1 MRTFVD
7 PPLPRSA
14 SALPGNRAD
23 ALALQAIRDSVVAL
37 SRGSPSPSMVWWTD
51 VRQSFVNRPGLALA
65 RSMGRGARRQF
76 AADLHLAVAR
86 ARLSGLTEHAR
97 LGTLAAC
104 SLHPLVHEGQV
115 LGMAVILAANQ
126 APVNDAQQ
134 LTDHAAVI
142 ASMDQGY
149 CRLEVLDRVD
159 GQPLDYRFVEINP
172 AFVGQTGRAD
182 LLGRRASEAFEKRD
196 PFWAQACEEVLVTGR
211 MRHTHVPMSS
221 AGRSY
226 ETCIMRLGGPGSR
239 QLAVLLKDTS
249 AQTLAQE
256 RLERSERQARQA
268 ALNAEVA
275 HRRLATVIEATPA
288 AVVVINNDYDV
299 LIMNSAARELR
310 GGSPAFGP
318 MQGVATWADGSQ
330 RDGQALEPSQWP
342 LSRSL
347 RGETTRDVLQ
357 VDVPHEGRS
366 GGILLSSSAPI
377 RGAGG
382 VIEGAVSVSF
392 NITDRVMAERALK
405 SASERKDEFLA
416 MLAHELRNPL
426 APIAAAAELMRRP
439 QVSAEQMR
447 EASIIIARQAQH
459 LRGLVD
465 DLLDASRVSRGL
477 IKLQWRELDLRELL
491 YQALEQSHPLMQGRG
506 HQLHLK
512 LATQALPV
520 RGDAKRIVQ
529 VLSNVL
535 NNAAKYTP
543 PGGRVEL
550 SSWLDGSWVQVE
562 VADSGIGM
570 SRQTLASAF
579 DLFAQGQIS
588 IDRQQGGLGIG
599 LALVKKLVE
608 LHGGRVQAASEGL
621 GCGSRFTVSL
631 PLAALAAE
639 RGAELGLER
648 GLESGSAESTRGH
661 QGEGRQVLVVD
672 DNVDA
677 AHTLAML
684 LRACGHACEV
694 AHDAQQAL
702 ALAAQSRPDVFIL
715 DIGLPGMD
723 GRQLAR
729 HLRQQRATEG
739 AQIVAL
745 SGYAQPEDQLAALA
759 DGFDHYLVKPV
770 DAQRLLDLLAGD

>member
-7 PPLPRSA
+7 PPLSRPA

-23 ALALQAIRDSVVAL
+23 ALALQAIRDSVVTL

-51 VRQSFVNRPGLALA
+51 VRQPFVNRPGLALA

-86 ARLSGLTEHAR
+86 ARLSGLTEHAG

-115 LGMAVILAANQ
+115 LGVAVALAASQ
-126 APVNDAQQ
+126 APMNDAQQ

-149 CRLEVLDRVD
+149 CRIEVLGKVE
-159 GQPLDYRFVEINP
+159 GQLLDYRFVEVNP
-172 AFVGQTGRAD
+172 AFVRQTGRAD
-182 LLGRRASEAFEKRD
+182 LLGRRVSEAVERRD
-196 PFWAQACEEVLVTGR
+196 PFWAQACEEVLATGR
-211 MRHTHVPMSS
+211 MMHAQVPMSS

-256 RLERSERQARQA
+256 RLERSERQAREA
-268 ALNAEVA
+268 ALHAEAA
-275 HRRLATVIEATPA
+275 HRRLAAVIEATPA
-288 AVVVINNDYDV
+288 AVVVVNNDYDV
-299 LIMNSAARELR
+299 LVMNSAARELR
-310 GGSPAFGP
+310 GSSPEFGP
-318 MQGVATWADGSQ
+318 MRAVASWADGSE
-330 RDGQALEPSQWP
+330 RDGRVLEPFDWP
-342 LSRSL
+342 MVRAL
-347 RGETTRDVLQ
+347 RGETTREVLQ
-357 VDVPHEGRS
+357 IDAPHEGRAC
-366 GGILLSSSAPI
+366 GIFLASTAPI
-377 RGAGG
+377 RSSGGA
-382 VIEGAVSVSF
+382 IEGAVTVSV
-392 NITDRVMAERALK
+392 NITERVMAERALK
-405 SASERKDEFLA
+405 AANQRKDEFLA

-439 QVSAEQMR
+439 QASAEQMR
-447 EASIIIARQAQH
+447 EASLIVARQAQH

-477 IKLQWRELDLRELL
+477 IRLEWRELDLRELL
-491 YQALEQSHPLMQGRG
+491 YQALEQCHPLMQGRG
-506 HQLHLK
+506 HQLRLK
-512 LATQALPV
+512 LATQTLPV

-529 VLSNVL
+529 ILSNVL
-535 NNAAKYTP
+535 NNAAKFTP
-543 PGGRVEL
+543 LEGRVEL
-550 SSWLDGSWVQVE
+550 SSRLDGAWVQVE
-562 VADSGIGM
+562 VTDSGIGM
-570 SRQTLASAF
+570 APQTLASAF
-579 DLFAQGQIS
+579 DLFTQGQIS

-599 LALVKKLVE
+599 LALVKKLLE
-608 LHGGRVQAASEGL
+608 LHGGRVQAASDGL

-631 PLAALAAE
+631 PLAVRGVAHVADEAQPGTAQSPKPHLAQA
-639 RGAELGLER
+639 RR
-648 GLESGSAESTRGH
+648 
-661 QGEGRQVLVVD
+661 VLVVD

-684 LRACGHACEV
+684 LRACGHACEI

-729 HLRQQRATEG
+729 HLRGQPATQG

-745 SGYAQPEDQLAALA
+745 SGYAQPESQRAALA
-759 DGFDHYLVKPV
+759 GGFDHYLVKPV
-770 DAQRLLDLLAGD
+770 DAQRLLELLAGD

>member
-1 MRTFVD
+1 M
-7 PPLPRSA
+7 
-14 SALPGNRAD
+14 
-23 ALALQAIRDSVVAL
+23 
-37 SRGSPSPSMVWWTD
+37 
-51 VRQSFVNRPGLALA
+51 
-65 RSMGRGARRQF
+65 
-76 AADLHLAVAR
+76 
-86 ARLSGLTEHAR
+86 
-97 LGTLAAC
+97 
-104 SLHPLVHEGQV
+104 
-115 LGMAVILAANQ
+115 LGMVVILAASQ

-142 ASMDQGY
+142 VSMDQGY
-149 CRLEVLDRVD
+149 CRLEVLDRVE

-172 AFVGQTGRAD
+172 AFVRQTGRAD
-182 LLGRRASEAFEKRD
+182 LLGRRASEAFEQRD
-196 PFWAQACEEVLVTGR
+196 PFWALACEEVLATGR
-211 MRHTHVPMSS
+211 MMHTHVPMNGN
-221 AGRSY
+221 GRSY
-226 ETCIMRLGGPGSR
+226 ETCIMRLGGAGSR
-239 QLAVLLKDTS
+239 QLAVLLKDTT

-256 RLERSERQARQA
+256 RLERSERRAREA
-268 ALNAEVA
+268 ALYAESA
-275 HRRLATVIEATPA
+275 HRRLAAVIEATPA
-288 AVVVINNDYDV
+288 AVVVVNNDYDV
-299 LIMNSAARELR
+299 LVMNSAARELR
-310 GGSPAFGP
+310 GSSPEFGP
-318 MQGVATWADGSQ
+318 MKALASWADGSE
-330 RDGQALEPSQWP
+330 RDGRVLEPSDWP
-342 LSRSL
+342 MVRAL
-347 RGETTRDVLQ
+347 RGETTREVLQ
-357 VDVPHEGRS
+357 IDAPHEGRAC
-366 GGILLSSSAPI
+366 GIFLASTAPI
-377 RGAGG
+377 RSSGGA
-382 VIEGAVSVSF
+382 IEGAVTVSV
-392 NITDRVMAERALK
+392 NITERVMAERALK
-405 SASERKDEFLA
+405 SANQRKDEFLA

-447 EASIIIARQAQH
+447 ESSLIIARQAQH
-459 LRGLVD
+459 LRGLID
-465 DLLDASRVSRGL
+465 DLLDASRVSRGQ

-491 YQALEQSHPLMQGRG
+491 YQALEQSHPLMQARG

-529 VLSNVL
+529 ILSNVL
-535 NNAAKYTP
+535 NNAAKFTP

-550 SSWLDGSWVQVE
+550 SSRLDGSWVQVE

-631 PLAALAAE
+631 PLAAQDAAPV
-639 RGAELGLER
+639 APAPAADPLK
-648 GLESGSAESTRGH
+648 
-661 QGEGRQVLVVD
+661 RQTAQAKRVLVVD

-702 ALAAQSRPDVFIL
+702 ALAAQSCPEVFIL

-729 HLRQQRATEG
+729 HLREQPATQS

-745 SGYAQPEDQLAALA
+745 SGYAQPEDQQAALA

-770 DAQRLLDLLAGD
+770 DAQRLLELLAGD

>member
-7 PPLPRSA
+7 PPLNSPA
-14 SALPGNRAD
+14 PALAAGRAD
-23 ALALQAIRDSVVAL
+23 ARALQAIRDSVMAL
-37 SRGSPSPSMVWWTD
+37 SRSSPSPSLVGWTD
-51 VRQSFVNRPGLALA
+51 SRQVFVNRPGLALA
-65 RSMGRGARRQF
+65 RSMGRSARRQF
-76 AADLHLAVAR
+76 AADLGLAVAR
-86 ARLSGLTEHAR
+86 ARLSGLSEHAR

-115 LGMAVILAANQ
+115 LGMVVILAANQ

-149 CRLEVLDRVD
+149 CRLEVLDKVE

-182 LLGRRASEAFEKRD
+182 LLGRRASEAFEQRD
-196 PFWAQACEEVLVTGR
+196 PFWSQACEEVLVTGR
-211 MRHTHVPMSS
+211 MMHTHVPMNGI
-221 AGRSY
+221 GRSY

-239 QLAVLLKDTS
+239 QLAVLLKDTT

-256 RLERSERQARQA
+256 HLERSEQQAREA
-268 ALNAEVA
+268 AVLAEAA
-275 HRRLATVIEATPA
+275 HRRLAAVIEATPA
-288 AVVVINNDYDV
+288 AVAVVNNDFDV
-299 LIMNSAARELR
+299 LVMNAAARELR
-310 GGSPAFGP
+310 GSSPGSGP
-318 MQGVATWADGSQ
+318 MRAVATWADGSE
-330 RDGQALEPSQWP
+330 RDGQELQPSEWP
-342 LSRSL
+342 LMRSL
-347 RGETTRDVLQ
+347 RGETTRGVLQ
-357 VDVPHEGRS
+357 IDVPHEGRS
-366 GGILLSSSAPI
+366 CGVFLASTAPI
-377 RGAGG
+377 RGPGG
-382 VIEGAVSVSF
+382 AIEGAVSVSF

-439 QVSAEQMR
+439 QASVDQMR
-447 EASIIIARQAQH
+447 EGSLIIARQAQH
-459 LRGLVD
+459 LRGLID
-465 DLLDASRVSRGL
+465 DLLDASRVSRGQ

-491 YQALEQSHPLMQGRG
+491 YQALEQSHPLMQARG
-506 HQLHLK
+506 HQLHLR

-520 RGDAKRIVQ
+520 RGDAKRLVQ
-529 VLSNVL
+529 ILSNVL
-535 NNAAKYTP
+535 NNAAKFTP

-550 SSWLDGSWVQVE
+550 SSWLDGPWVQVE

-570 SRQTLASAF
+570 SEQTLANAF

-599 LALVKKLVE
+599 LALVKKLAE

-621 GCGSRFTVSL
+621 GCGSRLTISL
-631 PLAALAAE
+631 PLVAQDDAPVARAPAADPLK
-639 RGAELGLER
+639 
-648 GLESGSAESTRGH
+648 
-661 QGEGRQVLVVD
+661 RQTAQARRVLVVD

-677 AHTLAML
+677 ANTLTLL

-702 ALAAQSRPDVFIL
+702 ALAAQSCPEVFIL

-729 HLRQQRATEG
+729 HLREQPATQS

-745 SGYAQPEDQLAALA
+745 SGYAQPEDQQAALA

-770 DAQRLLDLLAGD
+770 DAQRLLELLAGD